1 MMLFLYEIRK
11 LDKVCLS
18 MLLLLLP
25 DGSRGRGRGR
35 IRSRSLLLGNVSSWN
50 WEILKQPVWVEFRTK
65 IKRWRQ
71 SCCGYLAK
79 SCNSNLKL
87 WFGSI
92 LLAKRNFLFSSL
104 LLLFYWLPELNWT
117 QLWIVIEARAIS
129 SGWIL
134 QSSKLTFCDFLSNSK
149 WFCPESGIESPRIV
163 SRNSFCSQNRA
174 TSSCS
179 MSHEALTNSNEWM
192 KVPRVDFVSVYCSML
207 AKDKKI
213 ESSRQ

>member
-25 DGSRGRGRGR
+25 DGSRGRGRIR
-35 IRSRSLLLGNVSSWN
+35 SRSRSLLLGNVSSWN

-134 QSSKLTFCDFLSNSK
+134 QSSKLKAHLLRLSLKLKVVLSGKWNWEPAYRFSKLFLQPKQSNFK
-149 WFCPESGIESPRIV
+149 LFHESWG
-163 SRNSFCSQNRA
+163 
-174 TSSCS
+174 T
-179 MSHEALTNSNEWM
+179 
-192 KVPRVDFVSVYCSML
+192 Y
-207 AKDKKI
+207 
-213 ESSRQ
+213 